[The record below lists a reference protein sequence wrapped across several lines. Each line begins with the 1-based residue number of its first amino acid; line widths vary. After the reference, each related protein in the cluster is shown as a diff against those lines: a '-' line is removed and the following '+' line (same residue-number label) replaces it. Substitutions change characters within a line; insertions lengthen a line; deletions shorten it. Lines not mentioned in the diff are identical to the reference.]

1 MSSPRRATPT
11 PPPRVVAKLK
21 DPRLLQDAMRFS
33 RLNIRELS
41 EACGNLRHR
50 STIGHLHSGQRTT
63 CSTALAGR
71 IEYVLRLPP
80 HALFELRASTTHHM
94 DSCHQRGRNA
104 A

>member
-1 MSSPRRATPT
+1 MTTHRRAAPT

-21 DPRLLQDAMRFS
+21 DPRLLQDAMRFG

-41 EACGNLRHR
+41 EACGNMRHR

-71 IEYVLRLPP
+71 IEFVLRLPP
-80 HALFELRASTTHHM
+80 HSLFELHASSTHHM
-94 DSCHQRGRNA
+94 DTSHQKGARA

>member
-1 MSSPRRATPT
+1 MTSPRRTTSA
-11 PPPRVVAKLK
+11 PPRIVARLK
-21 DPRLLQDAMRFS
+21 DPRLLHDAMRFS

-41 EACGNLRHR
+41 EACGNMRHR

-80 HALFELRASTTHHM
+80 HALFELRVASTDHT
-94 DSCHQRGRNA
+94 DTRQKVGQTA
-104 A
+104 